1 MNTKITK
8 DDWHLV
14 NVDPDP
20 DFDPERNKRIIAE
33 TIRKNNLLRA
43 RKKREGDEKV
53 RERSSAVAQYLDD
66 LNRGRTESTVTDYFG
81 RHEIA
86 RLRGEEILGVIRA
99 KIGDV
104 TKQKI
109 QEQAKARAI
118 KS

>member
-1 MNTKITK
+1 MTKLSK
-8 DDWHLV
+8 EDWKLV
-14 NVDPDP
+14 GVDPDP

-33 TIRKNNLLRA
+33 TIKKNELLRA

-53 RERSSAVAQYLDD
+53 KERSSAVAQYLDD
-66 LNRGRTESTVTDYFG
+66 LNKGRTESSATDYFG

-99 KIGDV
+99 KISDV
-104 TKQKI
+104 QKSKI
-109 QEQAKARAI
+109 QEQAKIYAT